1 MPSDALSWL
10 SAMWVCR
17 FSLTQQDGPS
27 SDIPKGGIWLN
38 VKHARVYCIRS
49 FARCTPR
56 DRSEGAVADIQI
68 SAHRASCSWLQSA
81 RRSFYSGN
89 GPIGQWTF
97 EETEAFQAIAV
108 NNKAWGRCSFRLSSL
123 WSNSAGE
130 KKRQWRIR
138 HGPSSK
144 GEQRKRKRSRL
155 QNGCGVCGGIR
166 GKGRRESKSHSLRA
180 TEERPRVW
188 EICIFVCLLGIT
200 EIKKEIGKNTRM
212 KLRS

>member
-1 MPSDALSWL
+1 LPSDALSWL

-130 KKRQWRIR
+130 KKKTMAHTPW
-138 HGPSSK
+138 SLL
-144 GEQRKRKRSRL
+144 QRGTKEKKTVSATERVWCVWGNTREGT
-155 QNGCGVCGGIR
+155 QGIKKSQFAGHR
-166 GKGRRESKSHSLRA
+166 GKTTGVGNLY
-180 TEERPRVW
+180 
-188 EICIFVCLLGIT
+188 FCLF
-200 EIKKEIGKNTRM
+200 IGDYGN
-212 KLRS
+212 